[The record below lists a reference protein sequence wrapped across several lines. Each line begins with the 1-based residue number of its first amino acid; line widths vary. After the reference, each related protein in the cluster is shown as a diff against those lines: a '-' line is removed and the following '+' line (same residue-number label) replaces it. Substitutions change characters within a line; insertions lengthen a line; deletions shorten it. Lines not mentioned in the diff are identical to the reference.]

1 MTWKI
6 CCNNI
11 GEQTTTFQSFLNILK
26 IREMSGQKVK
36 ENNILF
42 YYTDLNLGSTEVYW
56 RISGFKRTKI
66 GTKDKIH

>member
-42 YYTDLNLGSTEVYW
+42 YYTDLNFRVY
-56 RISGFKRTKI
+56 
-66 GTKDKIH
+66 

>member
-11 GEQTTTFQSFLNILK
+11 GEQTTTFQSFLNILN

-36 ENNILF
+36 RNNILF
-42 YYTDLNLGSTEVYW
+42 NHTDFNLRVY
-56 RISGFKRTKI
+56 
-66 GTKDKIH
+66 